1 MDKKTDPKAK
11 TGVKFADPKSSAQ
24 NTSTNTAREKDD
36 KPKVV
41 LSLEDCRSTVIK
53 IYNEADTAFKL
64 CTKNDPDAKRKDTA
78 RALCKILDTLK
89 EALTHLNNQNTENK
103 EKLYYLTYNGTI
115 YIFEICRA
123 LRKSVYSSLT
133 IQHIAYCIL
142 SMEKNLNLLGVKFLD
157 WRVKLYIEL
166 AHIYEECDSYKAS
179 GKAIETAI
187 SKVNELKELEESDSP
202 VPEHVSTILA
212 NNLRILKALDI
223 KYKLHTGILNNGD
236 AWKKK
241 IEEYFKNDIEGR
253 NIAIIE
259 SLNQNYKKH
268 NNIVSHQ
275 GKAYSWKDPVV
286 TISVIFSELI
296 IQF

>member
-1 MDKKTDPKAK
+1 MDKKTDPKPKA
-11 TGVKFADPKSSAQ
+11 GVKFADPKSTLANASA
-24 NTSTNTAREKDD
+24 NTAREKEE

-78 RALCKILDTLK
+78 RALCKILETLK
-89 EALTHLNNQNTENK
+89 EALTYLNNQNTENK

-115 YIFEICRA
+115 YIFEICRV
-123 LRKSVYSSLT
+123 LRRSVYSSLT
-133 IQHIAYCIL
+133 IQYIAYSIL

-166 AHIYEECDSYKAS
+166 AHIYEECDSYKAA

-187 SKVNELKELEESDSP
+187 SKVNELKELEESDPP
-202 VPEHVSTILA
+202 VPEHTATILA

-223 KYKLHTGILNNGD
+223 KYKLHVR
-236 AWKKK
+236 
-241 IEEYFKNDIEGR
+241 E
-253 NIAIIE
+253 
-259 SLNQNYKKH
+259 
-268 NNIVSHQ
+268 
-275 GKAYSWKDPVV
+275 
-286 TISVIFSELI
+286 
-296 IQF
+296 